1 MILAIDPGIHGAFAW
16 CEDEFLIDL
25 ADMPTVEVR
34 GKHKIDTRAVCELMA
49 LRDVSLVV
57 IEQAQ
62 AMPGGQGITS
72 AFNYGF
78 GAGILEGVAVG
89 LGLPIEMIRPAVWK
103 KASGTPADKGAC
115 RQMASRFWPGKA
127 QDFRRVK
134 DDGRADAALLARWAA
149 TRKL

>member
-16 CEDEFLIDL
+16 CEAEFLIDL
-25 ADMPTVEVR
+25 ADMPTIEVR

-49 LRDVSLVV
+49 MRDVSLVV

-78 GAGILEGVAVG
+78 GAGVLEGVAIG

-115 RQMASRFWPGKA
+115 RQMASRLWPGKA